1 MHTSLVRPVVK
12 YSAPVLNS
20 YKKQQISQVEQI
32 QRKVATCRYV
42 FDDYC
47 DRSPGSVTNMI
58 DILQWNSLAC
68 RWTKTSLILL
78 YQINRGLVE
87 VPIALSPN
95 LESFKSGIY
104 LHSNIW
110 RIPNPP
116 LNTYSKPLYIY
127 ANSYFCL
134 LYIKVE

>member
-32 QRKVATCRYV
+32 QRKVARYV
-42 FDDYC
+42 FDDYY

-68 RWTKTSLILL
+68 R
-78 YQINRGLVE
+78 
-87 VPIALSPN
+87 
-95 LESFKSGIY
+95 
-104 LHSNIW
+104 
-110 RIPNPP
+110 
-116 LNTYSKPLYIY
+116 
-127 ANSYFCL
+127 
-134 LYIKVE
+134 

>member
-58 DILQWNSLAC
+58 DILQIECVTSQNMVHYVQAQFTLLLCIINKNNYLHICTVAC
-68 RWTKTSLILL
+68 YMYLKVGW
-78 YQINRGLVE
+78 
-87 VPIALSPN
+87 
-95 LESFKSGIY
+95 ESFKCYCGDIY
-104 LHSNIW
+104 H
-110 RIPNPP
+110 
-116 LNTYSKPLYIY
+116 
-127 ANSYFCL
+127 F
-134 LYIKVE
+134 

>member
-87 VPIALSPN
+87 VPTTMLSRSGRRTRDIHKFR
-95 LESFKSGIY
+95 LIKIFISFLFSLLQSQGGTVY
-104 LHSNIW
+104 L
-110 RIPNPP
+110 RQ
-116 LNTYSKPLYIY
+116 
-127 ANSYFCL
+127 
-134 LYIKVE
+134 

>member
-78 YQINRGLVE
+78 YQINWGLVE
-87 VPIALSPN
+87 VPTTMLSRSGRRTRDVHKFR
-95 LESFKSGIY
+95 LIKIFISFLFSLLQSQGGTVY
-104 LHSNIW
+104 L
-110 RIPNPP
+110 RQ
-116 LNTYSKPLYIY
+116 
-127 ANSYFCL
+127 
-134 LYIKVE
+134 